1 MVVMTC
7 RQVEGG
13 LPTSLQ
19 LQMVFNVFF
28 DFVVGLIPF
37 LGDLL
42 DALYKCNT
50 RNAVLLE
57 SYLKEKGQ
65 NNLARLEEGNRTVV
79 TSGGRRPSMR
89 RNNTEPTMHHD
100 EPQRPSPTRL
110 PRENRRSNTSRSHS
124 SIERNFFFA
133 EFCRGIFLSLIHI

>member
-13 LPTSLQ
+13 LPTNLQ

-100 EPQRPSPTRL
+100 EPQRPSPARL
-110 PRENRRSNTSRSHS
+110 PKENRRSNTSRSH
-124 SIERNFFFA
+124 R
-133 EFCRGIFLSLIHI
+133 R